1 MALDVRGPTTFARFF
16 GAGTLAAAVDVGVGV
31 VGTRPTAESLL
42 TRASRC
48 SFRARMSLAIST
60 RSSKDNELRSRDR
73 LMLFLAMP
81 KAYQSASIKHNGMM
95 FGSRSWMSSIRRD
108 SLNQLVERPSKPIST
123 RKPRNPPWRSQEL
136 WETKRQGRWK
146 GRWKP

>member
-81 KAYQSASIKHNGMM
+81 KAYQSASIKHNGMV
-95 FGSRSWMSSIRRD
+95 FGSTPWMSAIWRGSF
-108 SLNQLVERPSKPIST
+108 NQLVEGPAKATSP
-123 RKPRNPPWRSQEL
+123 RKPGTRP
-136 WETKRQGRWK
+136 G
-146 GRWKP
+146 